1 MHYIAFDFL
10 GQHRYG
16 SAFHEYLRLRKGFF
30 VDDLRWDIPHNH
42 DVEMDQY
49 DNPCAHYC
57 LVLRNGEVVG
67 GTRAMSTASTWGQHT
82 YMLRDALRGQ
92 LGSIPAEVMPYDIAS
107 DEVWEGSRLV
117 ISDRLRRPAERSEC
131 LALIFSGLADI
142 AARHGG
148 REVIGLTRPPLV
160 RALRQL
166 GFAASRLGQPYVSD
180 DGRQYAVLHMPAT
193 TSAQLIAAE

>member
-1 MHYIAFDFL
+1 MHYITFDFI

-30 VDDLRWDIPHNH
+30 VDDLGWDIPHNE

-49 DNPCAHYC
+49 DNPTAHYC
-57 LVLRNGEVVG
+57 LVMRNGEVVG
-67 GTRAMSTASTWGQHT
+67 GARAMSTAATWGQHT
-82 YMLRDALRGQ
+82 YMLRDAMRGN
-92 LGSIPAEVMPYDIAS
+92 LETIPAEVMPYEIAT

-117 ISDRLRRPAERSEC
+117 ISDRVTKQAERSEC

-142 AARHGG
+142 TARHGG
-148 REVIGLTRPPLV
+148 TQVIGLTRPPLV

-180 DGRQYAVLHMPAT
+180 DGRQYAVLHMPAS

>member
-1 MHYIAFDFL
+1 MHYITFDFL
-10 GQHRYG
+10 GQHRHG

-30 VDDLRWDIPHNH
+30 VDDLGWEIPHND

-57 LVLRNGEVVG
+57 LVLRNGQVVG
-67 GTRAMSTASTWGQHT
+67 GARAMSTAASWGQHT

-92 LGSIPAEVMPYDIAS
+92 LESIPAEVMPYEIACE
-107 DEVWEGSRLV
+107 EVWEGSRLV
-117 ISDRLRRPAERSEC
+117 ISNQVIKQRERSEC

-142 AARHGG
+142 AVRHGG
-148 REVIGLTRPPLV
+148 CEVIGLTRPPLV

-166 GFAASRLGQPYVSD
+166 GFAASRLGEPYVGE

>member
-1 MHYIAFDFL
+1 MHCVTFDFL
-10 GQHRYG
+10 GQHRHG

-30 VDDLRWDIPHNH
+30 VDDLGWDIPHND

-57 LVLRNGEVVG
+57 LVMRHGEVVG
-67 GTRAMSTASTWGQHT
+67 GARAMSTATKWGRHT
-82 YMLRDALRGQ
+82 YMLRDAL
-92 LGSIPAEVMPYDIAS
+92 LGNLESIPAEVMPYEIAS

-117 ISDRLRRPAERSEC
+117 ISNRVIKQAERSEC
-131 LALIFSGLADI
+131 LALIFSGLAEI
-142 AARHGG
+142 TARHGG
-148 REVIGLTRPPLV
+148 TAVIGLTRPPLV

-166 GFAASRLGQPYVSD
+166 GFAASRLGAPYVSD